1 VLDKAVEAAGYKRM
15 APILT
20 RDSLLRNFDI
30 AEKLGCLGAR
40 RKSFSKGKIPD
51 SRFQIH
57 SFLTVISDSGD

>member
-51 SRFQIH
+51 SLIFNGHFR
-57 SFLTVISDSGD
+57 LRRLA